1 MSNNL
6 TGIFGPTPECP
17 SIDELAKPDH
27 EQHLDACAYCSSQ
40 LALFRNFESGEPATE
55 ESEAVEAIVSRLRRS
70 SPAAPESW
78 WSRIWRPKVLAPTA
92 IALAAASLALT
103 VYVNSRTSNLDLP
116 SDNVMRSS
124 RLVAVAPLGQIAQ
137 QPSQLRWDPV
147 PGAAKYNIRMLE
159 VDRTE
164 LWSASSD
171 APAVDIPQSVRTRIV
186 PLKTLLWEVS
196 AVDSAGKVL
205 AASGIQRF
213 AITK

>member
-6 TGIFGPTPECP
+6 TDIFSPTPECP

-27 EQHLDACAYCSSQ
+27 RQHLAACGYCSSQ
-40 LALFRNFESGEPATE
+40 LALLRNFESGEPASD
-55 ESEAVEAIVSRLRRS
+55 ESEAVAAIVSRLRKD
-70 SPAAPESW
+70 SPAASESR
-78 WSRIWRPKVLAPTA
+78 WSRITRPKVLAPA
-92 IALAAASLALT
+92 VIALAAASLVLT
-103 VYVNSRTSNLDLP
+103 VYVNSRTSSLDIP
-116 SDNVMRSS
+116 AEDVMRTS
-124 RLVAVAPLGQIAQ
+124 RLVAVAPVGQIAQ

-171 APAVDIPQSVRTRIV
+171 SPAVNIPESVRTRIV

-196 AVDSAGKVL
+196 AVDSAGKLL

-213 AITK
+213 VMTN